1 MTGFSSSRDDLVAS
15 LRAYTTHLAAQNE
28 ALQQVSATTAQMRSK
43 LAKEEN
49 PDISDAL
56 LKRDNEIARY
66 EALRDSANQSELL
79 DAALDAS
86 MATNAELNSI
96 ARSVIALREDSRALA
111 EDILA
116 CQSEC
121 ETLLKQRLE
130 ATSDAIHRSVRRRK
144 LDAAYGPAISHDVPT
159 FMDKQQ

>member
-15 LRAYTTHLAAQNE
+15 LRAYTIHLAAQNE
-28 ALQQVSATTAQMRSK
+28 ALQQVSTTTAQMRSK
-43 LAKEEN
+43 LTKEEN
-49 PDISDAL
+49 PDISDSL
-56 LKRDNEIARY
+56 LRRDNEIARY
-66 EALRDSANQSELL
+66 EALRDIANQSELL

-86 MATNAELNSI
+86 NTANEELNSI

-111 EDILA
+111 EEILA

-121 ETLLKQRLE
+121 EALLKQRLE

-144 LDAAYGPAISHDVPT
+144 LDAAYGPAVSHDVPT

>member
-1 MTGFSSSRDDLVAS
+1 VTDFSSSRDDLVAS
-15 LRAYTTHLAAQNE
+15 LRAYTSHLAAQNE
-28 ALQQVSATTAQMRSK
+28 ALQQVSVTTAQMRSK
-43 LAKEEN
+43 LTKEEN

-56 LKRDNEIARY
+56 LQRDSEIARF
-66 EALRDSANQSELL
+66 EALRDSADQTELL
-79 DAALDAS
+79 NAALAAS
-86 MATNAELNSI
+86 NTTSEELNSI

-121 ETLLKQRLE
+121 EMLLKQRLD
-130 ATSDAIHRSVRRRK
+130 ATSDAIHRSRRRRK